1 MTKRNEIWSTLK
13 LEYVRFNIPINQ
25 RIGYRSSTKVNMN
38 AELERVRTPR
48 PPPQSLPPPPP
59 LVIEVRI
66 QPNQTWQELRTTI
79 QNVTVANATYFM
91 SFLANN
97 GFVNMDSISEISSDS
112 NDKIF
117 INLSY
122 ILNQIMNDPDEYST
136 DLINQELTLQLIR
149 EVVVSP
155 PLMDLR
161 DGEINCGCLPV
172 LEILKSK
179 KQTPWIKS
187 QIKEVE
193 KINIKYFDDGID
205 AEGLQLLADKSYVTI
220 SIFDQ
225 SNTKWGEF
233 KPAGKDKKFARV
245 LLVAHN
251 KHLSTIH
258 DADYIFKD
266 QFLDLTREIK
276 WYSDPSELAEIARNN
291 IGIPVLSKGELVA
304 YQMGDFTH
312 KLKFLEHLEYPKAF
326 TNGGVGKHKFL
337 EQFPEFKNGAS
348 VDAIYQIALD
358 AVKSGFY
365 MRSGLSLETHTKY
378 DANHAYKSFNSSGLF
393 QGFPNIQAVFKVEK
407 LFGDFR
413 ADSVVSKM
421 RQERESNEGL
431 LYIEFPTLTFD
442 NCDQIY
448 YEGDGWYPFEIV
460 QKYYSDYGINPFVK
474 SYAYANTS
482 FNVDF
487 SKFTN
492 NQFKTFIGKCFSTK
506 CESTWRTHD
515 SVEFLR
521 AVYVLR
527 GKILRVD
534 KNEGEFIVTYKID
547 RKPWNFPII
556 SAYVMAHQKYNLF
569 EQYNKLRKNGIMPI
583 AISVDG
589 IEVVDKCDN
598 LFDIGISDG
607 QWKLEDVYCNGAFE
621 KSFIKREIATP
632 PTPTIEFS
640 DDYIIP
646 KYLHISGSGGNG
658 KTQHIVN
665 YQKCY
670 ERLLYC
676 ASTTNAAKGLERRG
690 NQLNLPLT
698 AFTYH
703 RVFGIG
709 CRDTFPR
716 WKYDGF
722 LLDEASMLSAEH
734 LIKIKNL
741 LAPHQFL
748 IISGDFWQLE
758 PVSTP
763 DSRATPL
770 YNTWTGLR
778 HSSYECFVEWELK
791 ENWRQKK
798 DPKYFKLCESVR
810 NELTLEE
817 VHNLI
822 DKLNTRVISK
832 KLKKPSNNTLDDMHM
847 CGTNFQ
853 VNLVNKKY
861 KMKKGAK
868 IICNT
873 KCYDSEKVMIANG
886 ELGIIMQNKPDD
898 FRVKW
903 EDGTI
908 SKFKSIGKAKNN
920 KPRFSPAYALTIHK
934 AQGRTV
940 KKSLIID
947 PTKLFNRNHLYVA
960 LSRATSLKNIYLTEK
975 ISIYMLRR
983 TIRISESIED
993 IEINYDQPMS
1003 IHDL

>member
-1 MTKRNEIWSTLK
+1 MRKRNEIWSTLK
-13 LEYVRFNIPINQ
+13 LEYVRFNTPTNQ
-25 RIGYRSSTKVNMN
+25 RIGYRSSSKVNMI
-38 AELERVRTPR
+38 AELERIRNIVPA
-48 PPPQSLPPPPP
+48 LPPPI
-59 LVIEVRI
+59 IEIVI
-66 QPNQTWQELRTTI
+66 QPATTHQQLR
-79 QNVTVANATYFM
+79 
-91 SFLANN
+91 
-97 GFVNMDSISEISSDS
+97 IS
-112 NDKIF
+112 
-117 INLSY
+117 
-122 ILNQIMNDPDEYST
+122 ILNAIMPRINYFIKFRTFTGFIKFNTISRLSTTSPDRVFRDLTYRLNQLIDNPGEYDAS
-136 DLINQELTLQLIR
+136 LINGGLTLQLIK

-155 PLMDLR
+155 PLQNLR

-172 LEILKSK
+172 LEILKRK
-179 KQTPWIKS
+179 KQTK
-187 QIKEVE
+187 QIKKQIAEVE
-193 KINIKYFDDGID
+193 KINLQYFDGGINE
-205 AEGLQLLADKSYVTI
+205 EGLQLLADTSYINI

-225 SNTKWGEF
+225 SNKKWGEF
-233 KPAGKDKKFARV
+233 KPKGNKKGAR
-245 LLVAHN
+245 LLLTAHN
-251 KHLSTIH
+251 GHLSSVIH
-258 DADYIFKD
+258 NNRYVLED
-266 QFLDLTREIK
+266 QFLDLTKKIK
-276 WYSDPSELAEIARNN
+276 WHDNQSEVAEIGRNN
-291 IGIPVLSKGELVA
+291 IGIPVLSRGELVA
-304 YQMGDFTH
+304 YQMEDFTH
-312 KLKFLEHLEYPKAF
+312 KLKFPEYLEYPKAF
-326 TNGGVGKHKFL
+326 TSGGVGKHKFL

-348 VDAIYQIALD
+348 EGALYQIALD
-358 AVKSGFY
+358 ANKSGFY
-365 MRSGLSLETHTKY
+365 MRSGLSSKTHTKY
-378 DANHAYKSFNSSGLF
+378 DANHAYKSFKSSGLF

-407 LFGDFR
+407 LFDDQFSSRTKQGL
-413 ADSVVSKM
+413 KNM
-421 RQERESNEGL
+421 EGL

-460 QKYYSDYGINPFVK
+460 QKYYENYGVNPFVK

-492 NQFKTFIGKCFSTK
+492 DQFRTFAGKCFSTTSA
-506 CESTWRTHD
+506 STWRTRD
-515 SVEFLR
+515 STEFLR
-521 AVYVLR
+521 AVYVL
-527 GKILRVD
+527 GDKILRVD
-534 KNEGEFIVTYKID
+534 TEFCENTQKEYVITYTTD

-556 SAYVMAHQKYNLF
+556 SAYIKAHQKYNLF

-589 IEVVDKCDN
+589 IEVKDKCDN
-598 LFDIGISDG
+598 LFDIGISEG
-607 QWKLEDVYCNGAFE
+607 QWKLEDVYCNGEFE
-621 KSFIKREIATP
+621 KSVIERVIAAP
-632 PTPTIEFS
+632 VSPKAKQPTVEFS
-640 DDYIIP
+640 DDYILP

-734 LIKIKNL
+734 LTKIKNL
-741 LAPHQFL
+741 LEPHQFL

-778 HSSYECFVEWELK
+778 HPAYECFVEWELK

-810 NELTLEE
+810 NKLTLKE

-832 KLKKPSNNTLDDMHM
+832 KLKKPSNNTLDDMHI
-847 CGTNFQ
+847 CGTNSL

-861 KMKKGAK
+861 KMKKGTK

-873 KCYDSEKVMIANG
+873 KCYDSKKVMIANG
-886 ELGIIMQNKPDD
+886 ELGIIMENKPDD

-908 SKFKSIGKAKNN
+908 SKFKSIGHSKNN

-975 ISIYMLRR
+975 LSIHMLRR

-993 IEINYDQPMS
+993 MEINYDQPMS